1 MKFLPLLLAVAFAFC
16 FTGTVK
22 SQSFSRGTNVVSA
35 GYGIGGYGW
44 SIRAAYSG
52 YSAFEGYKYS
62 GFGPVV
68 FSYERGITDKLGIGY
83 IGVGGSVSYGSFGV
97 TYYQDGFNS
106 ATSQIVPYEYGYRW
120 GTLSITGRAA
130 YHFDFSND
138 KLDVYT
144 GAGVGFM
151 SWSYRGTS
159 TDPDFNA
166 DVYNNY
172 ASVPLAYQ
180 VFAGVRY
187 YFTDNF
193 GAYAEAG
200 AGITLLNFGVNLK
213 F

>member
-1 MKFLPLLLAVAFAFC
+1 MSSTKAIFLFAVLGTLFAP
-16 FTGTVK
+16 
-22 SQSFSRGTNVVSA
+22 
-35 GYGIGGYGW
+35 
-44 SIRAAYSG
+44 IR
-52 YSAFEGYKYS
+52 
-62 GFGPVV
+62 
-68 FSYERGITDKLGIGY
+68 
-83 IGVGGSVSYGSFGV
+83 SFGQSKADSTLRMVELLPATVSSIQSPDRAPYATQKMNASELAKRDGSMDLPFLLRFTPSLVV
-97 TYYQDGFNS
+97 TSD
-106 ATSQIVPYEYGYRW
+106 A
-120 GTLSITGRAA
+120 
-130 YHFDFSND
+130 
-138 KLDVYT
+138 

-180 VFAGVRY
+180 VFAGARY